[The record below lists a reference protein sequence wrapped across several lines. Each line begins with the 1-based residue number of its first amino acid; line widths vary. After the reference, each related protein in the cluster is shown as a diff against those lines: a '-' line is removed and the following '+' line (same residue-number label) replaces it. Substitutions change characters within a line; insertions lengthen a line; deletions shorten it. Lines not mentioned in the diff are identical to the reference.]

1 MEKQKKVIDA
11 SVIVKWFLNEENS
24 EKALKIR
31 EDHILEKTILII
43 PELTFIEILNA
54 LRYKGTNVQRLLDVN
69 KSLWEMQFK
78 VEKINSFILDKAIE
92 NSIKYNITI
101 YDSLYVTI
109 AQIHGTS
116 LITADK
122 ELLKIPNSISL
133 DKI

>member
-54 LRYKGTNVQRLLDVN
+54 LKYKGANVQRLLDVN
-69 KSLWEMQFK
+69 KSLWGMQFK

-92 NSIKYNITI
+92 NAIKYNITI

-109 AQIHGTS
+109 AQIYGTS

-133 DKI
+133 DNI